1 MKEFSY
7 VITDSEGIHAR
18 PAGLLVKEAAKF
30 QSDIKLKREK
40 KKQMQKNLW
49 CNGIGCKMR

>member
-18 PAGLLVKEAAKF
+18 
-30 QSDIKLKREK
+30 EK
-40 KKQMQKNLW
+40 KKQMQKESLA
-49 CNGIGCKMR
+49 